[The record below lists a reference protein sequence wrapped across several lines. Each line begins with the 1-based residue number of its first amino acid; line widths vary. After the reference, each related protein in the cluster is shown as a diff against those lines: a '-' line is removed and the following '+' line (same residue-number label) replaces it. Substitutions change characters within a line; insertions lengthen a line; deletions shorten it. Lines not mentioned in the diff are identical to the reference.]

1 MKIIV
6 LSDNRT
12 INSELETEHGLC
24 VYLETEKYKC
34 LLDTGAS
41 DIFISNAARLN
52 VDLADVDYVFI
63 SHGHAD
69 HTGGMPAFLALNKKA
84 KIVMSEYALSQTYYS
99 VRNGLHRISIDFDI
113 NTIKDRVI
121 LVNDEMWFENDIHV
135 FSVNELKNSLPQGNR
150 TLFRD
155 AGAGVEPD
163 DFNHEIVVTFG
174 TENLF
179 VFTGCGHKGLLNI
192 LETLKAKTIKR
203 IRYVMGGFHLLD
215 AKNGNSFE
223 TEVEIESIAKS
234 LIKDY
239 PHTEFITGHCTG
251 DRAFSVLFAL
261 FGSQIRLFH
270 TGEELF
276 FKL

>member
-24 VYLETEKYKC
+24 VYLETAKYKC

-41 DIFISNAARLN
+41 DIFVRNAAKLN
-52 VDLADVDYVFI
+52 VDLSEVDYVFI

-69 HTGGMPAFLALNKKA
+69 HIGGLPFFLKLNSKA
-84 KIVMSEYALSQTYYS
+84 KIVMSENALSQTYYS
-99 VRNGLHRISIDFDI
+99 VRNGLHRISIDFDVEK
-113 NTIKDRVI
+113 IKERLV
-121 LVNDEMWFENDIHV
+121 LVNMDAWFESDIHV
-135 FSVNELKNSLPQGNR
+135 FSVHELKNPLPQGNR
-150 TLFRD
+150 TLLRD
-155 AGAGVEPD
+155 AGTGVEPD

-192 LETLKAKTIKR
+192 LETLKAKMIKR

-223 TEVEIESIAKS
+223 TEPEIDIIAKS

-251 DRAFSVLFAL
+251 EHTYEILKKTLEYKLIHFFT
-261 FGSQIRLFH
+261 GYRL
-270 TGEELF
+270 EMW
-276 FKL
+276 

>member
-69 HTGGMPAFLALNKKA
+69 HIGGMPAFLALNKKA

-99 VRNGLHRISIDFDI
+99 VRNGL
-113 NTIKDRVI
+113 
-121 LVNDEMWFENDIHV
+121 
-135 FSVNELKNSLPQGNR
+135 
-150 TLFRD
+150 
-155 AGAGVEPD
+155 
-163 DFNHEIVVTFG
+163 
-174 TENLF
+174 
-179 VFTGCGHKGLLNI
+179 
-192 LETLKAKTIKR
+192 
-203 IRYVMGGFHLLD
+203 
-215 AKNGNSFE
+215 
-223 TEVEIESIAKS
+223 
-234 LIKDY
+234 
-239 PHTEFITGHCTG
+239 
-251 DRAFSVLFAL
+251 
-261 FGSQIRLFH
+261 
-270 TGEELF
+270 
-276 FKL
+276 

>member
-24 VYLETEKYKC
+24 VYLETAKYKC

-41 DIFISNAARLN
+41 DIFVRNAAKLN
-52 VDLADVDYVFI
+52 VDLSEVDYVFI

-69 HTGGMPAFLALNKKA
+69 HIGGLPFFLKLNSKA
-84 KIVMSEYALSQTYYS
+84 KIVMSENALSQTYYS
-99 VRNGLHRISIDFDI
+99 VRNGLHRISIDFDVEK
-113 NTIKDRVI
+113 IKERLV
-121 LVNDEMWFENDIHV
+121 LVNKDAWFESDIHV
-135 FSVNELKNSLPQGNR
+135 FFVHELKNPLPQGNR
-150 TLFRD
+150 TLLRD
-155 AGAGVEPD
+155 AGTGVEPD

-174 TENLF
+174 TDNLF

-192 LETLKAKTIKR
+192 LDTLKSTTLKR

-215 AKNGNSFE
+215 AKNGILFE
-223 TEVEIESIAKS
+223 SEQEIENLAKS

-251 DRAFSVLFAL
+251 EHTYEILKKTLEYKLIHFFT
-261 FGSQIRLFH
+261 GYRL
-270 TGEELF
+270 EMW
-276 FKL
+276 

>member
-24 VYLETEKYKC
+24 VYLETAKYKC

-41 DIFISNAARLN
+41 DIFVRNAAKLN
-52 VDLADVDYVFI
+52 VDLSEVDYVFI

-69 HTGGMPAFLALNKKA
+69 HIGGLPFFLKLNNKA
-84 KIVMSEYALSQTYYS
+84 KIVMSENALSQTYYS
-99 VRNGLHRISIDFDI
+99 VRNGLHRISIDFDVEK
-113 NTIKDRVI
+113 IKERLV
-121 LVNDEMWFENDIHV
+121 LVNKDAWFESDIHV
-135 FSVNELKNSLPQGNR
+135 FSVHELKNPLPQGNR
-150 TLFRD
+150 TLLRD
-155 AGAGVEPD
+155 AGTGVEPD

-192 LETLKAKTIKR
+192 LDTLKSTTLKR

-215 AKNGNSFE
+215 AKNGILFE
-223 TEVEIESIAKS
+223 SEQEIENLAKS
-234 LIKDY
+234 LVRDY
-239 PHTEFITGHCTG
+239 PNTDFITGHCTG
-251 DRAFSVLFAL
+251 DSVFSILLAL
-261 FGSQIRLFH
+261 LGPQIRLFH
-270 TGEELF
+270 SGEEFIL
-276 FKL
+276 

>member
-6 LSDNRT
+6 LSDNRGLDPQ
-12 INSELETEHGLC
+12 LEKEHGLC

-41 DIFISNAARLN
+41 DVFVGNAAKLN
-52 VDLADVDYVFI
+52 VDLSEVDYVFI

-69 HTGGMPAFLALNKKA
+69 HIGGLPFFLKLNSKA
-84 KIVMSEYALSQTYYS
+84 KIVMSENALSQTYYS
-99 VRNGLHRISIDFDI
+99 VRNGLHRISIDFDVEK
-113 NTIKDRVI
+113 IKERLV
-121 LVNDEMWFENDIHV
+121 LVNKDGWFENDIHV
-135 FSVNELKNSLPQGNR
+135 FSVHELKNPLPQGNR
-150 TLFRD
+150 TLLRD
-155 AGAGVEPD
+155 AGTGVEPD

-174 TENLF
+174 TGNIF

-192 LETLKAKTIKR
+192 LDTLKSTTLKR

-223 TEVEIESIAKS
+223 TEPEIDIIAKS

-251 DRAFSVLFAL
+251 EHTYEILKKTLEYKLIHFFT
-261 FGSQIRLFH
+261 GYRL
-270 TGEELF
+270 EMW
-276 FKL
+276 

>member
-121 LVNDEMWFENDIHV
+121 LVNNEMWFENDIHV
-135 FSVNELKNSLPQGNR
+135 FTVDELKNPLPQGNR

-155 AGAGVEPD
+155 EGGGVEPD

-192 LETLKAKTIKR
+192 LETIDLKSTQR
-203 IRYVMGGFHLLD
+203 IRCVMGGFHLLD
-215 AKNGNSFE
+215 AKNGIVFE
-223 TEVEIESIAKS
+223 SEQEIEKLAKS

-251 DRAFSVLFAL
+251 DSVFSVLFAL
-261 FGSQIRLFH
+261 LGSQIRLFH

-276 FKL
+276 FTL

>member
-24 VYLETEKYKC
+24 VYLETAKYKC

-41 DIFISNAARLN
+41 DIFVRNAAKLN
-52 VDLADVDYVFI
+52 VDLSEVDYVFI

-69 HTGGMPAFLALNKKA
+69 HIGGLPFFLKLNSKA
-84 KIVMSEYALSQTYYS
+84 KIVMSENALSQTYYS
-99 VRNGLHRISIDFDI
+99 VRNGLHRISIDFDVEK
-113 NTIKDRVI
+113 IKERLV
-121 LVNDEMWFENDIHV
+121 LVNKDAWFESDIHV
-135 FSVNELKNSLPQGNR
+135 FSVHELKNPLPQGNR
-150 TLFRD
+150 TLLRD
-155 AGAGVEPD
+155 AGTGVEPD

-192 LETLKAKTIKR
+192 LDTLKSTTLKR

-215 AKNGNSFE
+215 AKNGILFE
-223 TEVEIESIAKS
+223 SEQEIENLAKS
-234 LIKDY
+234 LVRDY
-239 PHTEFITGHCTG
+239 PNTDFITGHCTG
-251 DRAFSVLFAL
+251 DSVFSILLAL
-261 FGSQIRLFH
+261 LGPQIRLFH
-270 TGEELF
+270 SGEEFIL
-276 FKL
+276 

>member
-24 VYLETEKYKC
+24 VYLETAKYKC

-41 DIFISNAARLN
+41 DIFVRNAAKLN
-52 VDLADVDYVFI
+52 VDLSEVDYVFI

-69 HTGGMPAFLALNKKA
+69 HIGGLPFFLKLNSKA
-84 KIVMSEYALSQTYYS
+84 KIVMSENALSQTYYS
-99 VRNGLHRISIDFDI
+99 VRNGLHLISIDFDVEK
-113 NTIKDRVI
+113 IKERLV
-121 LVNDEMWFENDIHV
+121 LVNKDAWFESDIHV
-135 FSVNELKNSLPQGNR
+135 FFVHELKNPLPQGNR
-150 TLFRD
+150 TLLRD
-155 AGAGVEPD
+155 AGTGVEPD

-174 TENLF
+174 TDNLF

-192 LETLKAKTIKR
+192 LDTLKSTTLKR

-215 AKNGNSFE
+215 AKNGILFE
-223 TEVEIESIAKS
+223 SEQEIENLAKS

-251 DRAFSVLFAL
+251 EIVFSVLLAL
-261 FGSQIRLFH
+261 LGPQIRLFH
-270 TGEELF
+270 TGEEFIL
-276 FKL
+276 

>member
-24 VYLETEKYKC
+24 VYLETAKYKC

-41 DIFISNAARLN
+41 DIFVRNAAKLN
-52 VDLADVDYVFI
+52 VDLSEVDYVFI

-69 HTGGMPAFLALNKKA
+69 HIGGLPFFLKLNSKA
-84 KIVMSEYALSQTYYS
+84 KIVMSENALSQTYYS
-99 VRNGLHRISIDFDI
+99 VRNGLHRISIDFDVEK
-113 NTIKDRVI
+113 IKERLV
-121 LVNDEMWFENDIHV
+121 LVNKDAWFESDIHV
-135 FSVNELKNSLPQGNR
+135 FSVHELKNPLPQGNR
-150 TLFRD
+150 TLLRD
-155 AGAGVEPD
+155 AGTGVEPD

-174 TENLF
+174 TDNLF

-192 LETLKAKTIKR
+192 LDTLKSTTLKR

-215 AKNGNSFE
+215 AKNGILFE
-223 TEVEIESIAKS
+223 SEQEIEKLAKS

-251 DRAFSVLFAL
+251 EHTYEILKKTLEYKLIHFFT
-261 FGSQIRLFH
+261 GYRL
-270 TGEELF
+270 EMW
-276 FKL
+276 

>member
-6 LSDNRT
+6 LSDNRGFDP
-12 INSELETEHGLC
+12 ELETEHGLC
-24 VYLETEKYKC
+24 VYLETAKYKC

-41 DIFISNAARLN
+41 DVFVRNAAKLN
-52 VDLADVDYVFI
+52 VDLSDVDYVFI

-69 HTGGMPAFLALNKKA
+69 HIGGLPFFLKLNNKA
-84 KIVMSEYALSQTYYS
+84 KIVMSENALSQTYYS
-99 VRNGLHRISIDFDI
+99 VRNSLHRISIDFDVE
-113 NTIKDRVI
+113 NIKERLV
-121 LVNDEMWFENDIHV
+121 LVNREARFENDIHV
-135 FSVNELKNSLPQGNR
+135 FIVDELKNPLPHGNR

-155 AGAGVEPD
+155 AGVGVEPD

-179 VFTGCGHKGLLNI
+179 VFTGCGHKGLFNI
-192 LETLKAKTIKR
+192 LETLKAKTIHR

-215 AKNGNSFE
+215 AKNGIVFE
-223 TEVEIESIAKS
+223 SEQEIENLAKS

-251 DRAFSVLFAL
+251 DSVFSVLFAL
-261 FGSQIRLFH
+261 LGSQIRLFH

-276 FKL
+276 FTL

>member
-1 MKIIV
+1 MNIIV

-12 INSELETEHGLC
+12 INSGLEIEHGLC
-24 VYLETEKYKC
+24 VYLETAKYKC

-41 DIFISNAARLN
+41 DVFVQNAAKLN
-52 VDLADVDYVFI
+52 VDLSEVDYVFI

-69 HTGGMPAFLALNKKA
+69 HIGGLPFFLKLNSKA
-84 KIVMSEYALSQTYYS
+84 KIVMSENALSQTYYS
-99 VRNGLHRISIDFDI
+99 VRNGLHRISIDFDVEK
-113 NTIKDRVI
+113 IKERLV
-121 LVNDEMWFENDIHV
+121 LVNKDAWFESDIHV
-135 FSVNELKNSLPQGNR
+135 FSVHELKNPLPQGNR
-150 TLFRD
+150 TLLRD
-155 AGAGVEPD
+155 AGTGVEPD

-192 LETLKAKTIKR
+192 LETLKAKMIKR

-215 AKNGNSFE
+215 AKNGILFE
-223 TEVEIESIAKS
+223 SEQEIENLARS

-251 DRAFSVLFAL
+251 EIVFSVLLAL
-261 FGSQIRLFH
+261 LGPQIRLFH
-270 TGEELF
+270 TGEEFIL
-276 FKL
+276 

>member
-12 INSELETEHGLC
+12 INSELEAEHGLC
-24 VYLETEKYKC
+24 VYLETEKDKC

-41 DIFISNAARLN
+41 DIFVRNAAKLN
-52 VDLADVDYVFI
+52 VDLSEVDYVFI

-69 HTGGMPAFLALNKKA
+69 HIGGLPFFLKLNSKA
-84 KIVMSEYALSQTYYS
+84 KIVMSENALSQTYYS
-99 VRNGLHRISIDFDI
+99 VRNGLHRISIDFDVEK
-113 NTIKDRVI
+113 IKERLV
-121 LVNDEMWFENDIHV
+121 LVNKDAWFESDIHV
-135 FSVNELKNSLPQGNR
+135 FFVHELKNPLPQGNR
-150 TLFRD
+150 TLLRD
-155 AGAGVEPD
+155 AGTGVEPD

-174 TENLF
+174 TDNLF

-192 LETLKAKTIKR
+192 LDTLKSTTLKR

-215 AKNGNSFE
+215 AKNGILFE
-223 TEVEIESIAKS
+223 SEQEIENLAKS

-251 DRAFSVLFAL
+251 EIVFSVLLAL
-261 FGSQIRLFH
+261 LGPQIRLFH
-270 TGEELF
+270 TGEEFIL
-276 FKL
+276 

>member
-1 MKIIV
+1 MKILV

-12 INSELETEHGLC
+12 INPELETEHGLC

-41 DIFISNAARLN
+41 DVFVGNAAKLN
-52 VDLADVDYVFI
+52 VDLSEVDYVFI

-69 HTGGMPAFLALNKKA
+69 HIGGLPFFLKLNSKA
-84 KIVMSEYALSQTYYS
+84 KIVMSENALSQTYYS
-99 VRNGLHRISIDFDI
+99 VRNGLHRISIDFDVEK
-113 NTIKDRVI
+113 IKERLV
-121 LVNDEMWFENDIHV
+121 LVNKDAWFENDIHV
-135 FSVNELKNSLPQGNR
+135 FSVHELKNPLPLGNR

-155 AGAGVEPD
+155 AGIGVEPD

-174 TENLF
+174 TENIF

-192 LETLKAKTIKR
+192 LDTLKSTTLKR

-215 AKNGNSFE
+215 AKNGNSLE
-223 TEVEIESIAKS
+223 TEPEIDIIAKS

-251 DRAFSVLFAL
+251 EHTYEILKKTLEYKLIHFFT
-261 FGSQIRLFH
+261 GYRL
-270 TGEELF
+270 EMW
-276 FKL
+276 

>member
-24 VYLETEKYKC
+24 VYLETAKYKC

-41 DIFISNAARLN
+41 DIFVRNAAKLN
-52 VDLADVDYVFI
+52 VDLSEVDYVFI

-69 HTGGMPAFLALNKKA
+69 HIGGLPFFLKLNSKA
-84 KIVMSEYALSQTYYS
+84 KIVMSENALSQTYYS
-99 VRNGLHRISIDFDI
+99 VRNGLHRISIDFDVEK
-113 NTIKDRVI
+113 IKERLV
-121 LVNDEMWFENDIHV
+121 LVNKDAWFESDIHV
-135 FSVNELKNSLPQGNR
+135 FFVHELKNPLPQGNR
-150 TLFRD
+150 TLLRD
-155 AGAGVEPD
+155 AGTGVEPD

-192 LETLKAKTIKR
+192 LETIDLKSTQR
-203 IRYVMGGFHLLD
+203 IRCVMGGFHLLD

-223 TEVEIESIAKS
+223 TEPEIDIIAKS

-251 DRAFSVLFAL
+251 DSVFSVLFAL
-261 FGSQIRLFH
+261 LGSQIRLFH

-276 FKL
+276 FTL

>member
-24 VYLETEKYKC
+24 VYLETAKYKC

-41 DIFISNAARLN
+41 DIFVRNAAKLN
-52 VDLADVDYVFI
+52 VDLSEVDYVFI

-69 HTGGMPAFLALNKKA
+69 HIGGLPFFLKLNSKA
-84 KIVMSEYALSQTYYS
+84 KIVMSENALSQTYYS
-99 VRNGLHRISIDFDI
+99 VRNGLHRISIDFDVEK
-113 NTIKDRVI
+113 IKERLV
-121 LVNDEMWFENDIHV
+121 LVNKDGWFENDIHV
-135 FSVNELKNSLPQGNR
+135 FSVHELKNPLPQGNR
-150 TLFRD
+150 TLLRD
-155 AGAGVEPD
+155 AGTGVEPD

-192 LETLKAKTIKR
+192 LETLKAKMIKR

-223 TEVEIESIAKS
+223 TEPEIDIIAKS

-251 DRAFSVLFAL
+251 EHTYEILKKTLEYKLIHFFT
-261 FGSQIRLFH
+261 GYRL
-270 TGEELF
+270 EMW
-276 FKL
+276 

>member
-24 VYLETEKYKC
+24 VYLETAKYKC

-41 DIFISNAARLN
+41 DIFVRNAAKLN
-52 VDLADVDYVFI
+52 VDLSEVDYVFI

-69 HTGGMPAFLALNKKA
+69 HIGGLPFFLKLNSKA
-84 KIVMSEYALSQTYYS
+84 KIVMSENALSQTYYS
-99 VRNGLHRISIDFDI
+99 VRNGLHRISIDFDVEK
-113 NTIKDRVI
+113 IKERLV
-121 LVNDEMWFENDIHV
+121 LVNKDAWFESDIHV
-135 FSVNELKNSLPQGNR
+135 FSVHELKNPLPQGNR
-150 TLFRD
+150 TLLRD
-155 AGAGVEPD
+155 AGTGVEPD

-192 LETLKAKTIKR
+192 LDTLKSTTLKR

-215 AKNGNSFE
+215 AKNGILFE
-223 TEVEIESIAKS
+223 SEQEIENLAKS

-251 DRAFSVLFAL
+251 EIVFSVLLAL
-261 FGSQIRLFH
+261 LGPQIRLFH
-270 TGEELF
+270 TGEEFIL
-276 FKL
+276 

>member
-41 DIFISNAARLN
+41 DIFISNADRLN

-69 HTGGMPAFLALNKKA
+69 HIGGMPAFLALNKKA

-174 TENLF
+174 TDNLF

-192 LETLKAKTIKR
+192 LETIDLKSTQR
-203 IRYVMGGFHLLD
+203 IRCVMGGFHLLD
-215 AKNGNSFE
+215 AKNGIVFE
-223 TEVEIESIAKS
+223 SEQEIENLAKS
-234 LIKDY
+234 LVRDY
-239 PHTEFITGHCTG
+239 PNTDFITGHCTG
-251 DRAFSVLFAL
+251 DSVFSILLAL
-261 FGSQIRLFH
+261 LGPQIRLFH
-270 TGEELF
+270 SGEEFIL
-276 FKL
+276 